1 MAAEIEDPAAARDNS
16 SAPEEVKPY
25 KIHVSSKYLNLTKQ
39 KLEIARLPH
48 ELDEPKS
55 TDWWQPK
62 SQLSL
67 SLSLSLLDIITSN
80 HGTSTHQHLSMKR
93 NIPFHPSV
101 PKLIYTDFTR
111 LDEYQWRDEEKAL
124 NGLPQF
130 RTGFTIPQSQS
141 PIRIQFIH
149 ARSSHTNVIP
159 LLIIPPF
166 PLSSLSLGHLIR
178 IFTDPAEANHQPF
191 HVVIPSLP
199 GLGFSDALPANS
211 AVISSTADLLDS
223 LMKRLGYPFYLAT
236 TTGAGISSPAYI
248 DYRLA
253 DWLSTHYP
261 DSCLGTHFISP
272 PLTKPRLQ
280 VAPLAWTKWFI
291 AKFFEASTLGY
302 QSSDFSALR
311 QGGGDMAKKST
322 NKAAKSPTNKYSFA
336 EPNTLAYALCDSPTG
351 LLVFVMKGLRLLAPH
366 KEFTPAEIIS
376 FTQLAW
382 LPGPEAAMRFWAH
395 CARHPETT
403 AHKKSSKK
411 PNVALTVFL
420 GDEQKVRPQ
429 GNGEA
434 NADAGVYAFDAMKTL
449 YSCPAWAETQY
460 NVLHTNRASGDPGFL
475 VWERPEIIAASIRGL
490 SAAVLKVDKRLQ
502 PSSSPETATRP
513 PEVEPTAEIPT
524 STVTTPGEQP
534 PSPGFEIPPKF
545 GLLVPPK
552 VVERLPPVREISDD
566 TKVASHET
574 LPTKAP
580 SPVPATPSPGPPTAT
595 TTTTEG
601 G

>member
-1 MAAEIEDPAAARDNS
+1 MAAEIEDPAAAGDS
-16 SAPEEVKPY
+16 GSASEEVKPY
-25 KIHVSSKYLNLTKQ
+25 RIHVSSRYLNLTKQ

-48 ELDEPKS
+48 ELDDPKS

-62 SQLSL
+62 SQVE
-67 SLSLSLLDIITSN
+67 
-80 HGTSTHQHLSMKR
+80 
-93 NIPFHPSV
+93 P
-101 PKLIYTDFTR
+101 LIDFW
-111 LDEYQWRDEEKAL
+111 LEEYQWRDEEKAL

-149 ARSSHTNVIP
+149 ARSSHSNVIP

-166 PLSSLSLGHLIR
+166 PLSSLSLGHLIGL
-178 IFTDPAEANHQPF
+178 FTDPAEANHQPF

-223 LMKRLGYPFYLAT
+223 LMKRLGYSFYLAT
-236 TTGAGISSPAYI
+236 TTGTGASSPAHI
-248 DYRLA
+248 DYKLA
-253 DWLSTHYP
+253 DWLSTQYA

-280 VAPLAWTKWFI
+280 AAPLAWTKWSI
-291 AKFFEASTLGY
+291 ARFFEASTLGY
-302 QSSDFSALR
+302 QSKDFSALR
-311 QGGGDMAKKST
+311 QSGSDVAKKST
-322 NKAAKSPTNKYSFA
+322 KTAKLPPNKYGFA

-366 KEFTPAEIIS
+366 KEFTPAEIIG

-403 AHKKSSKK
+403 APKKSPKK

-429 GNGEA
+429 GNSEA
-434 NADAGVYAFDAMKTL
+434 NADASVYAFNTAKPM
-449 YSCPAWAETQY
+449 YSCPAWAETRY
-460 NVLHTNRASGDPGFL
+460 NVLHTNRASGNPGFL
-475 VWERPEIIAASIRGL
+475 VWERPEIIAAGVRGL
-490 SAAVLKVDKRLQ
+490 SAAVLKIDKRLQ
-502 PSSSPETATRP
+502 PSSNPEMATRP
-513 PEVEPTAEIPT
+513 QEVEPAAEIPS

-534 PSPGFEIPPKF
+534 SSPGFEIPPKS
-545 GLLVPPK
+545 GLLAPPK
-552 VVERLPPVREISDD
+552 VSERLPPVREISDD

-574 LPTKAP
+574 LPMKTP
-580 SPVPATPSPGPPTAT
+580 SPVPATPSPGPPPTTTT